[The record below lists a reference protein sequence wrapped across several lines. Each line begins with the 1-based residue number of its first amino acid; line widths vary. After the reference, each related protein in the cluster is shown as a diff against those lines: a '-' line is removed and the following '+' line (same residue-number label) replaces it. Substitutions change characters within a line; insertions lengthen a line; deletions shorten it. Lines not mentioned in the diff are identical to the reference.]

1 MSLQE
6 DLFDETTWTP
16 PEELPDLSAEKIMAI
31 DVETRDPYLM
41 SRGPGWA
48 TGSGQLIGIAVAVAD
63 WSAYLPI
70 AHEGR
75 GNMAKGT
82 VIRWLKDQLKDGIP
96 TVYHNAQYDLGWLLT
111 EGIEVKGP
119 ILDTMIAAPLL
130 DENRMSYSLNALGAA
145 YLGERK
151 QEADLRRAASQH
163 GVDAKA
169 EMWKL
174 PAARVAL
181 YAETDAKLTLSLWN
195 ALHKKLLKDG
205 CEKILELEL
214 SLLPLV
220 FEMRKRGVRVDLERA
235 EEVKRTLERKEKK
248 LLKEVKDDTGVDI
261 EPWNATSLA
270 TAFDS
275 LKLGYERTGKT
286 GAPSFT
292 KAFLK
297 AHKHPVAK
305 KILEIREYNKANTT
319 FVDTILDHQYEGRIH
334 CEFNQL
340 RSDGGGT
347 VTGRFSSRPPNL
359 QQMPSRHPE
368 IKEMIRGLFLPEE
381 GCEWASFDYS
391 AQEPRWLMH
400 YASLAPTTRDN
411 EKVIEIVE
419 QYQNDDLDFHQM
431 VADLA
436 DVERSLAKTI
446 NLGIMYGMGLGKL
459 GNVLGVSFE
468 EAREIRDEY
477 DEKVPFI
484 RALASAVTQVASE
497 RKELR
502 TLEGR
507 KCRFPM
513 RELRV
518 YDSSK
523 SPVHVDTL
531 EQNWRAIMDTPMEER
546 DANWK
551 EYDPRRYRVAFT
563 YKSLNRLVQ
572 ASSADETKM
581 AMRKCMDLGHLPM
594 VTVHDELCFSIE
606 SREQVPGIKAA
617 MESCVPGR
625 RIPSRVDI
633 GIGKNWGDAK

>member
-214 SLLPLV
+214 SLLPLI

-347 VTGRFSSRPPNL
+347 VTGRFSSSHPNL

-391 AQEPRWLMH
+391 
-400 YASLAPTTRDN
+400 
-411 EKVIEIVE
+411 
-419 QYQNDDLDFHQM
+419 
-431 VADLA
+431 
-436 DVERSLAKTI
+436 
-446 NLGIMYGMGLGKL
+446 
-459 GNVLGVSFE
+459 
-468 EAREIRDEY
+468 
-477 DEKVPFI
+477 
-484 RALASAVTQVASE
+484 
-497 RKELR
+497 
-502 TLEGR
+502 
-507 KCRFPM
+507 
-513 RELRV
+513 
-518 YDSSK
+518 
-523 SPVHVDTL
+523 
-531 EQNWRAIMDTPMEER
+531 ME
-546 DANWK
+546 W
-551 EYDPRRYRVAFT
+551 V
-563 YKSLNRLVQ
+563 
-572 ASSADETKM
+572 
-581 AMRKCMDLGHLPM
+581 
-594 VTVHDELCFSIE
+594 
-606 SREQVPGIKAA
+606 
-617 MESCVPGR
+617 
-625 RIPSRVDI
+625 
-633 GIGKNWGDAK
+633 

>member
-1 MSLQE
+1 MISQ
-6 DLFDETTWTP
+6 DDMFDESIWTP

-31 DVETRDPYLM
+31 DVETKDPYLLT
-41 SRGPGWA
+41 RGPGWA
-48 TGSGQLIGIAVAVAD
+48 TGSGRLIGIAVAVSD
-63 WSAYLPI
+63 WSSYLPI

-82 VIRWLKDQLKDGIP
+82 VIRWLKDQLKDGIT

-119 ILDTMIAAPLL
+119 VLDTMIAAPLL
-130 DENRMSYSLNALGAA
+130 DENRMSYSLNALSIS

-151 QEADLRRAASQH
+151 QEADLRRTARQH

-181 YAETDAKLTLSLWN
+181 YAETDAKLTLSLWD
-195 ALHKKLLKDG
+195 ALHKKILKDN
-205 CEKILELEL
+205 CKDILELEL

-220 FEMRKRGVRVDLERA
+220 FEMRKRGIRVDLEQA
-235 EEVKRTLERKEKK
+235 EKVKKTLERKEKK
-248 LLKEVKDDTGVDI
+248 LLKEVKDETGVDI

-270 TAFDS
+270 LAFDNLN
-275 LKLGYERTGKT
+275 LKYELTEKSQK
-286 GAPSFT
+286 PSFT
-292 KAFLK
+292 KAFLQD
-297 AHKHPVAK
+297 HKHPVTQ

-319 FVDTILDHQYEGRIH
+319 FVDTILDHQHKGRIH

-340 RSDGGGT
+340 RSDGAGT
-347 VTGRFSSRPPNL
+347 VTGRFSSSHPNL
-359 QQMPSRHPE
+359 QQLPSRHPE

-400 YASLAPTTRDN
+400 YASLTPSTRDN

-436 DVERSLAKTI
+436 GVERSLAKTI

-459 GNVLGVSFE
+459 SNVLGVSFE

-484 RALASAVTQVASE
+484 RALASTVAQVASD

-502 TLEGR
+502 TLVGR

-513 RELRV
+513 REQRV
-518 YDSSK
+518 YNSSK
-523 SPVHVDTL
+523 SPIHIDTL
-531 EQNWRAIMDTPMEER
+531 EQNWRDIMETPEEER
-546 DANWK
+546 DSGWK
-551 EYDPRRYRVAFT
+551 EHNPNRYRVAYT
-563 YKSLNRLVQ
+563 YKSLNKIVQ

-594 VTVHDELCFSIE
+594 VTIHDELCFSIE
-606 SREQVPGIKAA
+606 SREQVPQIKEA
-617 MESCVPGR
+617 MENCVSNR
-625 RIPSRVDI
+625 RIPSRVDV